1 METKV
6 EAAKP
11 QTETQVECEAEVA
24 PGPGFNAGW
33 DSSRPSRELNPANIL
48 RLQRTIGNQA
58 VQRIITQHK
67 ATQATE
73 SSEVQRLMS
82 KNMFQAQSYSTMR
95 GEQNP
100 FLQEIHALLSQ
111 YHSSKHK
118 PVEERRKFL
127 EVLVAKIEIWKIDKL
142 KNPAPAPLV
151 GAEFGIEGKE
161 VDSKRTALLN
171 KLENQALAE
180 MKKLKLAKIY
190 EGTALGANNSG
201 KQGEG
206 KDMYKG
212 ESVGK
217 GAFVNHQGKTFEGG
231 GIKFKTQY
239 LSKPQ
244 KIRYRIY
251 VEGGTFKDI
260 LGQNLDTGVT
270 KGMSPGAAGG
280 MIFVMSKSGKIYGAD
295 MVAEVLKR
303 SDRATKE
310 YVGFHHSSF
319 LSGGEVAGA
328 GEIQVSGGQ
337 LTMVSDASG
346 HYKPKQKFIY
356 QFLNELARK
365 GVALGSNV
373 IVNATGT
380 KATTAAEFMAANQP
394 TSSNPVPSSQYA
406 SHLSNNNAGQ
416 TKPQGPNQSGQ
427 YASQL
432 SNTSVGQMKPQGPN
446 QSSQYA
452 SHLVNNNAGQINPQG
467 PNQGGQYA
475 SELSNNSANPQGSN
489 QGSQQVNGQA
499 AAPATE
505 FMAANQPNPSTPK
518 EDDPY
523 APYLSQLSNNNA
535 DQMNPQGSN
544 QDGQQDNGNV
554 QSGEETPPISL
565 NSEVEQPE
573 PQEESG
579 EEPEYE
585 QTENDDEDANAPMV
599 AEMDKV
605 EEDEEEEEN
614 EELE

>member
-432 SNTSVGQMKPQGPN
+432 SNTSVGQMKPQG
-446 QSSQYA
+446 
-452 SHLVNNNAGQINPQG
+452 
-467 PNQGGQYA
+467 
-475 SELSNNSANPQGSN
+475 SN